1 MEHVR
6 SRPSH
11 QSRLHRRHPDFS
23 EILHEKYGLSPSES
37 KQLLAQMER
46 LTYRK
51 GEHIVR
57 EGERNSSL
65 YLVAQ
70 SIWREHYLRD
80 GVDISL
86 WFASEGDTLFSSWSY
101 VADRPSLTSIEA
113 MSDSTVFRISKQ
125 KMETFFSSSIAFAN
139 IGRVIFERQ
148 FLDMENWMING
159 GAAQAKQCY
168 LALLEQNP
176 ELLQHVPLKHIASYL
191 MITPQSLSRIRA
203 ELSRKK

>member
-1 MEHVR
+1 MKT
-6 SRPSH
+6 
-11 QSRLHRRHPDFS
+11 FS
-23 EILHEKYGLSPSES
+23 EILHEKYGLSASES
-37 KQLLAQMER
+37 EQLLAQMER

-70 SIWREHYLRD
+70 GIWRGHYLRD

-125 KMETFFSSSIAFAN
+125 KMETFFASSIAFAN
-139 IGRVIFERQ
+139 IGRIIFERQ

-159 GAAQAKQCY
+159 GAAQAKQRY

-176 ELLQHVPLKHIASYL
+176 ELLQHVPLKHIATYL

>member
-1 MEHVR
+1 MKT
-6 SRPSH
+6 
-11 QSRLHRRHPDFS
+11 FS
-23 EILHEKYGLSPSES
+23 EILHEKYGLSASES
-37 KQLLAQMER
+37 EQLLAQMER

-70 SIWREHYLRD
+70 GIWRGHYLRD

-113 MSDSTVFRISKQ
+113 ISDSTVFRISKQ
-125 KMETFFSSSIAFAN
+125 KMETFFRLFHRLCQHRKNHFRTAVSGHGKLDDKRRSCTGETTLPCPAGAESGIAAACPAKAH
-139 IGRVIFERQ
+139 RLLSDDYASVAQ
-148 FLDMENWMING
+148 PHTG
-159 GAAQAKQCY
+159 GT
-168 LALLEQNP
+168 EQK
-176 ELLQHVPLKHIASYL
+176 E
-191 MITPQSLSRIRA
+191 IT
-203 ELSRKK
+203 E

>member
-1 MEHVR
+1 MKT
-6 SRPSH
+6 
-11 QSRLHRRHPDFS
+11 FS
-23 EILHEKYGLSPSES
+23 EILHEKYGLSASES
-37 KQLLAQMER
+37 EQLLAQMER

-70 SIWREHYLRD
+70 GIWRGHYLRD

-125 KMETFFSSSIAFAN
+125 KMETFFTSSIAFAN
-139 IGRVIFERQ
+139 IGRIIFERQ

-159 GAAQAKQCY
+159 GAAQAKQRY

-203 ELSRKK
+203 GLSRKK

>member
-1 MEHVR
+1 MKT
-6 SRPSH
+6 
-11 QSRLHRRHPDFS
+11 FS
-23 EILHEKYGLSPSES
+23 EILHEKYGLSASES
-37 KQLLAQMER
+37 EQLLAQMER

-70 SIWREHYLRD
+70 GIWRGHYLRD

-113 MSDSTVFRISKQ
+113 MSDSTVFCISKQ
-125 KMETFFSSSIAFAN
+125 KMETFFASSIAFAN
-139 IGRVIFERQ
+139 IGRIIFERQ

-159 GAAQAKQCY
+159 GAAQAKQRY

>member
-1 MEHVR
+1 MKT
-6 SRPSH
+6 
-11 QSRLHRRHPDFS
+11 FS
-23 EILHEKYGLSPSES
+23 EILHEKYGLSASES
-37 KQLLAQMER
+37 EQLLAQMER

-70 SIWREHYLRD
+70 GIWRGHYLRD
-80 GVDISL
+80 GVNISL

-113 MSDSTVFRISKQ
+113 ISDSTVFRISKQ
-125 KMETFFSSSIAFAN
+125 KMETFFASSIAFAN
-139 IGRVIFERQ
+139 IGRIIFERQ

-159 GAAQAKQCY
+159 GAAQAKQRY

>member
-1 MEHVR
+1 MKT
-6 SRPSH
+6 
-11 QSRLHRRHPDFS
+11 FS
-23 EILHEKYGLSPSES
+23 EILHEKYGLSASES
-37 KQLLAQMER
+37 EQLLAQMER

-70 SIWREHYLRD
+70 GIWRGHYLRD

-86 WFASEGDTLFSSWSY
+86 WFASEGDTLFSSRSY

-125 KMETFFSSSIAFAN
+125 KMETFFASSIAFAN
-139 IGRVIFERQ
+139 IGRIIFERQ

-159 GAAQAKQCY
+159 GAAQAKQRY

-203 ELSRKK
+203 GLNKKK

>member
-1 MEHVR
+1 MKT
-6 SRPSH
+6 
-11 QSRLHRRHPDFS
+11 FS
-23 EILHEKYGLSPSES
+23 EILHEKYGLSASES
-37 KQLLAQMER
+37 EQLLAQMER

-51 GEHIVR
+51 GEHIVQ

-70 SIWREHYLRD
+70 GIWRGYYLRD

-113 MSDSTVFRISKQ
+113 MSNSTVFRISKQ
-125 KMETFFSSSIAFAN
+125 KMETFFASSIAFAN
-139 IGRVIFERQ
+139 IGRIIFERQ
-148 FLDMENWMING
+148 FLDMESWMVHG
-159 GAAQAKQCY
+159 GAAQAKQRY

>member
-1 MEHVR
+1 MR
-6 SRPSH
+6 T
-11 QSRLHRRHPDFS
+11 FS
-23 EILHEKYGLSPSES
+23 EILHEKYGLSASES
-37 KQLLAQMER
+37 EQLLAQMER

-70 SIWREHYLRD
+70 GIWRGHYLRD

-125 KMETFFSSSIAFAN
+125 KMETFFASSIAFAN

-159 GAAQAKQCY
+159 GAAQAKQRY

-191 MITPQSLSRIRA
+191 MITPQSLSRIRV

>member
-1 MEHVR
+1 MKT
-6 SRPSH
+6 
-11 QSRLHRRHPDFS
+11 FS
-23 EILHEKYGLSPSES
+23 EILHEKYGLNASES
-37 KQLLAQMER
+37 EQLLAQMER

-65 YLVAQ
+65 YLVVQ
-70 SIWREHYLRD
+70 GIWRGHYLRD

-125 KMETFFSSSIAFAN
+125 KMETFFTSSIAFAN
-139 IGRVIFERQ
+139 IGRIIFERQ

-159 GAAQAKQCY
+159 GAAQAKQRY

-203 ELSRKK
+203 GLSRKK

>member
-1 MEHVR
+1 MKT
-6 SRPSH
+6 
-11 QSRLHRRHPDFS
+11 FS
-23 EILHEKYGLSPSES
+23 EILHEKYELSASES
-37 KQLLAQMER
+37 EQLLAQMER

-70 SIWREHYLRD
+70 GIWRGHYLRD

-125 KMETFFSSSIAFAN
+125 KMETFFASSIAFAN

-159 GAAQAKQCY
+159 GAAQAKQRY

-203 ELSRKK
+203 GLNRKK

>member
-1 MEHVR
+1 MKT
-6 SRPSH
+6 
-11 QSRLHRRHPDFS
+11 FS
-23 EILHEKYGLSPSES
+23 EILYEKYGLSASES
-37 KQLLAQMER
+37 EQLLAQMER

-70 SIWREHYLRD
+70 GIWRGHYLRD

-125 KMETFFSSSIAFAN
+125 KMETFFASSIAFAN
-139 IGRVIFERQ
+139 IGRIIFERQ

-159 GAAQAKQCY
+159 GAAQAKQRY

>member
-1 MEHVR
+1 MKT
-6 SRPSH
+6 
-11 QSRLHRRHPDFS
+11 FS
-23 EILHEKYGLSPSES
+23 EILHEKYGLSASES
-37 KQLLAQMER
+37 EQFLAQMER

-70 SIWREHYLRD
+70 GIWRGHYLRD

-113 MSDSTVFRISKQ
+113 ISDSTVFRISKQ
-125 KMETFFSSSIAFAN
+125 KMETFFASSIAFAN
-139 IGRVIFERQ
+139 IGRIIFERQ

-159 GAAQAKQCY
+159 GAAQAKQRY

>member
-1 MEHVR
+1 MKT
-6 SRPSH
+6 
-11 QSRLHRRHPDFS
+11 FS
-23 EILHEKYGLSPSES
+23 EILHEKYGLNASES
-37 KQLLAQMER
+37 EQLLAQMER

-70 SIWREHYLRD
+70 GIWRGHYLRD

-125 KMETFFSSSIAFAN
+125 KMETFFASSIAFAN

-159 GAAQAKQCY
+159 GAAQAKQRY

-203 ELSRKK
+203 ELSKKK

>member
-1 MEHVR
+1 MR
-6 SRPSH
+6 T
-11 QSRLHRRHPDFS
+11 FS
-23 EILHEKYGLSPSES
+23 EILHEKYGLSASES
-37 KQLLAQMER
+37 EQLLAQMER

-70 SIWREHYLRD
+70 GIWRGHYLRD

-125 KMETFFSSSIAFAN
+125 KMETFFASSIAFAN

-159 GAAQAKQCY
+159 GAAQAKQRY

>member
-1 MEHVR
+1 MKT
-6 SRPSH
+6 
-11 QSRLHRRHPDFS
+11 FS
-23 EILHEKYGLSPSES
+23 EILHEKYGLSASES
-37 KQLLAQMER
+37 EQLLAQMER

-70 SIWREHYLRD
+70 GIWRGHYLRD

-101 VADRPSLTSIEA
+101 VAVRPSLTSIEA

-125 KMETFFSSSIAFAN
+125 KMETFFASSIAFAN
-139 IGRVIFERQ
+139 IGRIIFERQ

-159 GAAQAKQCY
+159 GAAQAKQRY

>member
-1 MEHVR
+1 MKT
-6 SRPSH
+6 
-11 QSRLHRRHPDFS
+11 FS
-23 EILHEKYGLSPSES
+23 EILHEKYGLSASES
-37 KQLLAQMER
+37 EQLLAQMER

-70 SIWREHYLRD
+70 GIWRGHYLRD

-125 KMETFFSSSIAFAN
+125 KMETFFTSSIAFAN
-139 IGRVIFERQ
+139 IGRIIFERQ

-159 GAAQAKQCY
+159 RAAQAKQRY

>member
-1 MEHVR
+1 MKT
-6 SRPSH
+6 
-11 QSRLHRRHPDFS
+11 FS
-23 EILHEKYGLSPSES
+23 EILHEKYGLSASES
-37 KQLLAQMER
+37 EQLLAQMER

-70 SIWREHYLRD
+70 GIWRGHYLRD

-125 KMETFFSSSIAFAN
+125 KMETFFASSIAFAN
-139 IGRVIFERQ
+139 IGRIILERQ

-159 GAAQAKQCY
+159 GAAQAKQRY
-168 LALLEQNP
+168 LALLELNP

>member
-1 MEHVR
+1 MKT
-6 SRPSH
+6 
-11 QSRLHRRHPDFS
+11 FS
-23 EILHEKYGLSPSES
+23 EILHEKYGLSASES

-70 SIWREHYLRD
+70 GIWRGHYLRD

-125 KMETFFSSSIAFAN
+125 KMETFFTSSIAFAN
-139 IGRVIFERQ
+139 IGRIIFERQ

-159 GAAQAKQCY
+159 GAAQAKQRY

>member
-1 MEHVR
+1 MKT
-6 SRPSH
+6 
-11 QSRLHRRHPDFS
+11 FS
-23 EILHEKYGLSPSES
+23 EILHEKYGLSASES
-37 KQLLAQMER
+37 EQLLAQIER

-70 SIWREHYLRD
+70 GIWRGHYLRD

-125 KMETFFSSSIAFAN
+125 KMETFFASSIAFAN
-139 IGRVIFERQ
+139 IGRIIFERQ

-159 GAAQAKQCY
+159 GAAQAKQRY

>member
-1 MEHVR
+1 MKT
-6 SRPSH
+6 
-11 QSRLHRRHPDFS
+11 FS
-23 EILHEKYGLSPSES
+23 EILHEKYGLNASES
-37 KQLLAQMER
+37 EQLLAQMER

-70 SIWREHYLRD
+70 GIWRGHYLRD

-125 KMETFFSSSIAFAN
+125 KMETFFTSSIAFAN
-139 IGRVIFERQ
+139 IGRIIFERQ

-159 GAAQAKQCY
+159 GAAQAKQRY

-191 MITPQSLSRIRA
+191 MITSQSLSRIRA

>member
-1 MEHVR
+1 MKT
-6 SRPSH
+6 
-11 QSRLHRRHPDFS
+11 FS
-23 EILHEKYGLSPSES
+23 EILHEKYGLSASES
-37 KQLLAQMER
+37 EQLLAQMER

-70 SIWREHYLRD
+70 GIWRGHYLRD

-113 MSDSTVFRISKQ
+113 MSNSTVFRISKQ
-125 KMETFFSSSIAFAN
+125 KMETFFASSIAFAN
-139 IGRVIFERQ
+139 IGRIIFERQ

-159 GAAQAKQCY
+159 GAAQAKQRY

>member
-1 MEHVR
+1 MKT
-6 SRPSH
+6 
-11 QSRLHRRHPDFS
+11 FS
-23 EILHEKYGLSPSES
+23 EILHEKYGLSASES
-37 KQLLAQMER
+37 EQLLAQMER

-70 SIWREHYLRD
+70 GIWRGHYLRD

-101 VADRPSLTSIEA
+101 VAERPSLTSIEA

-125 KMETFFSSSIAFAN
+125 KMETFFASSIAFAN
-139 IGRVIFERQ
+139 IGRIIFERQ

-159 GAAQAKQCY
+159 GAAQAKQRY

>member
-1 MEHVR
+1 MKT
-6 SRPSH
+6 
-11 QSRLHRRHPDFS
+11 FS
-23 EILHEKYGLSPSES
+23 EILHEKYGLSASES
-37 KQLLAQMER
+37 EQLLAQMER

-70 SIWREHYLRD
+70 GIWRGHYLRD

-101 VADRPSLTSIEA
+101 VANRPSLTSIEA

-125 KMETFFSSSIAFAN
+125 KMETFFASSIAFAN
-139 IGRVIFERQ
+139 IGRIIFERQ

-159 GAAQAKQCY
+159 GAAQAKQRY

>member
-1 MEHVR
+1 MKT
-6 SRPSH
+6 
-11 QSRLHRRHPDFS
+11 FS
-23 EILHEKYGLSPSES
+23 EILHEKYGLSASES
-37 KQLLAQMER
+37 EQLLAQMER

-70 SIWREHYLRD
+70 GIWRGHYLRD

-125 KMETFFSSSIAFAN
+125 KMETFFTSSIAFAN
-139 IGRVIFERQ
+139 IGRIIFERQ

-159 GAAQAKQCY
+159 GAAQAKQRY

>member
-1 MEHVR
+1 MKT
-6 SRPSH
+6 
-11 QSRLHRRHPDFS
+11 FS
-23 EILHEKYGLSPSES
+23 EILHEKYGLNASES
-37 KQLLAQMER
+37 EQLLAQMER

-65 YLVAQ
+65 YLVVQ
-70 SIWREHYLRD
+70 GIWRGHYLRD

-125 KMETFFSSSIAFAN
+125 KMETFFASSIAFAN
-139 IGRVIFERQ
+139 IGRIIFERQ

-159 GAAQAKQCY
+159 GAAQAKQRY

>member
-1 MEHVR
+1 MKT
-6 SRPSH
+6 
-11 QSRLHRRHPDFS
+11 FS
-23 EILHEKYGLSPSES
+23 EILHEKYGLSASES
-37 KQLLAQMER
+37 EQLLAQMER

-70 SIWREHYLRD
+70 GIWRGHYLRD

-113 MSDSTVFRISKQ
+113 ISDSTVFRISKQ
-125 KMETFFSSSIAFAN
+125 KMETFFASSIAFAN
-139 IGRVIFERQ
+139 IGRIIFEQQ

-159 GAAQAKQCY
+159 GAAQAKQRY